1 MIKTV
6 SPSITLD
13 SPNDYYLEG
22 NWPIMRYDDP
32 NVTQLE
38 LSRLSKNI
46 HHEP

>member
-38 LSRLSKNI
+38 LSHFR
-46 HHEP
+46 